1 MRESL
6 SILTDYLPPQHRLG
20 LWAGFQRK
28 LCCLE
33 NSQLPGQYCRYG
45 REREER
51 GVGGTRGERGK
62 RGCKERGE
70 GGGRM
75 EYKKCHIRGE
85 EVEEEEGGGELE
97 RRSQIILT
105 IAFL

>member
-1 MRESL
+1 
-6 SILTDYLPPQHRLG
+6 
-20 LWAGFQRK
+20 
-28 LCCLE
+28 
-33 NSQLPGQYCRYG
+33 
-45 REREER
+45 
-51 GVGGTRGERGK
+51 
-62 RGCKERGE
+62 
-70 GGGRM
+70 M